1 MSPPRVAM
9 LVANDITRDS
19 RVQKVAYSAA
29 EAGFDVLLV
38 GYDPNAP
45 GSPVRTTHIGAAAVV
60 RTGLSNRFRL
70 KAGELARHHGSA
82 AQIRLLRAAS
92 FAMRMD
98 YKARR
103 RLMKSVKEPGTGGPG
118 LKDKAKETLWKVY
131 IRDGDWR
138 RTARHLLLLEDAWS
152 AVVEEF
158 RPDVIHAHDM
168 HTPGIGVRIADRI
181 ERSGGTRP
189 KVVYD
194 AHEFVDGVFMPTQ
207 RKLAYTGLEREF
219 VRRADAVAT
228 VSGVLADMLMR
239 KYRLPERPTVVAN
252 APMIGLEPPPGG
264 GAPSLRAVLGLAD
277 GVPLLVYSGA
287 LSPARGVDVAVEALP
302 LLEGVHLAVVCGDER
317 DVYVRSLIA
326 RAGEL
331 GVGDRMHTAPY
342 VAPHEVPAYLASAT
356 AGVIPILHT
365 VNHEIALITKYYEY
379 MHARL
384 PMVVSDVEAMARK
397 TVELGCG
404 EVFAVRAT
412 GEAAD
417 AGLRERDAEA
427 FAKAA
432 GKVLADPAAYA
443 AAYTDELLAENSWEG
458 QAEILVGL
466 YAGLAGRRPQ
476 HLSGRR
482 SFAETE

>member
-1 MSPPRVAM
+1 
-9 LVANDITRDS
+9 
-19 RVQKVAYSAA
+19 
-29 EAGFDVLLV
+29 
-38 GYDPNAP
+38 
-45 GSPVRTTHIGAAAVV
+45 
-60 RTGLSNRFRL
+60 
-70 KAGELARHHGSA
+70 
-82 AQIRLLRAAS
+82 
-92 FAMRMD
+92 MD

-181 ERSGGTRP
+181 ERSGGMRP

-252 APMIGLEPPPGG
+252 APMIGLEPTPGG

-302 LLEGVHLAVVCGDER
+302 LLEGVHLAVVAVTSGTR
-317 DVYVRSLIA
+317 TYVRWSHVRVNLAWGTGCTPRLCGPSRGACIS
-326 RAGEL
+326 
-331 GVGDRMHTAPY
+331 GVGDRRSDPD
-342 VAPHEVPAYLASAT
+342 PAHGQPRNRLDHQ
-356 AGVIPILHT
+356 VLR
-365 VNHEIALITKYYEY
+365 V
-379 MHARL
+379 HAR
-384 PMVVSDVEAMARK
+384 PSSDGRVGRRGDGAEDR
-397 TVELGCG
+397 G
-404 EVFAVRAT
+404 
-412 GEAAD
+412 
-417 AGLRERDAEA
+417 AGLRRGVRSSRHRRGGRRR
-427 FAKAA
+427 AA
-432 GKVLADPAAYA
+432 RTGRGSIREGRREGARRPGGLTPPR
-443 AAYTDELLAENSWEG
+443 TPDELLAENSWEG